1 MSKELKCPKCNS
13 IVNHCIYTANLNGD
27 RSWRCDECSYKFDTD
42 INGNVRE
49 YVNDMNEIKNDV
61 ADVFLQVFGEE
72 LQKYHDQQVIG
83 LLNKLAKH
91 DFRQEIKPVIK
102 QGHHGTKEVVIKTKI
117 TSCYHEC
124 PYFSLDGGPG
134 PVMMCNHPYFKDK
147 EGYAGAIINHDE
159 DIKNGFPTKCPLFDG
174 VCKF

>member
-1 MSKELKCPKCNS
+1 MNMPKELKCPKCNS

-49 YVNDMNEIKNDV
+49 YVNDMNDIKNDV
-61 ADVFLQVFGEE
+61 ADVFIE
-72 LQKYHDQQVIG
+72 LQKDYDTQVIEILRKISNG
-83 LLNKLAKH
+83 EKIEPMAK
-91 DFRQEIKPVIK
+91 K
-102 QGHHGTKEVVIKTKI
+102 GHHGTKEVTIKI

-134 PVMMCNHPYFKDK
+134 PVMVCNHPYFKDK